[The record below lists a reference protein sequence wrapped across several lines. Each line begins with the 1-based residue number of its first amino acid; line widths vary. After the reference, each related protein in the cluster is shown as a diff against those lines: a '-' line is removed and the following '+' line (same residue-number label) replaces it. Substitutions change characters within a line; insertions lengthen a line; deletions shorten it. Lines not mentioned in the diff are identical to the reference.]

1 MILYSHWCLIMSITD
16 IPSYFADLTG
26 MNETTAQLILSVFII
41 FLFLLPY
48 IVLTKGQPN
57 SIVSLMLIFIGLSVA
72 LGLGWAPFWIM
83 IMMLVI
89 LVAGVAYLGTRGVT
103 GGG

>member
-1 MILYSHWCLIMSITD
+1 MLNLDVTD

-57 SIVSLMLIFIGLSVA
+57 PIVSLMLIFIGLSIA

-89 LVAGVAYLGTRGVT
+89 LVAGVAYLGTRGVI

>member
-1 MILYSHWCLIMSITD
+1 MDITN

-26 MNETTAQLILSVFII
+26 MNETTAQLLLSIFII
-41 FLFLLPY
+41 FLLLLPY
-48 IVLTKGQPN
+48 VILTKGEPN
-57 SIVSLMLIFIGLSVA
+57 PIVSLMLVFIGLSIA

-83 IMMLVI
+83 IMMIVI
-89 LVAGVAYLGTRGVT
+89 LAAGIAWLGTRGVT

>member
-1 MILYSHWCLIMSITD
+1 MDITD
-16 IPSYFADLTG
+16 IPSYLSDLTG
-26 MNETTAQLILSVFII
+26 INETTAQLILSIFII
-41 FLFLLPY
+41 FLLLLPY
-48 IVLTKGQPN
+48 IILTKGEPN
-57 SIVSLMLIFIGLSVA
+57 PIVSLMLIFIGLSIA

-83 IMMLVI
+83 IMMIVI

>member
-1 MILYSHWCLIMSITD
+1 MDITD
-16 IPSYFADLTG
+16 IPAYFSGITG

-41 FLFLLPY
+41 FLILLPY
-48 IVLTKGQPN
+48 VILTKGEPN
-57 SIVSLMLIFIGLSVA
+57 PLISLMLVFIGLSIA

-83 IMMLVI
+83 VMMIVV
-89 LVAGVAYLGTRGVT
+89 LVAGVAYLGTKGVT

>member
-1 MILYSHWCLIMSITD
+1 MSVTD
-16 IPSYFADLTG
+16 IPSYFADLPG
-26 MNETTAQLILSVFII
+26 LNETTAQLILSVFII

-57 SIVSLMLIFIGLSVA
+57 PLVSLMLVFIGLSIA

-89 LVAGVAYLGTRGVT
+89 LGAGVAYLGTKGVI

>member
-1 MILYSHWCLIMSITD
+1 MSITD
-16 IPSYFADLTG
+16 IPAYFSEIMG
-26 MNETTAQLILSVFII
+26 MNETTAQLILSIFIVF
-41 FLFLLPY
+41 LLLLPY
-48 IVLTKGQPN
+48 IILTRGNPN
-57 SIVSLMLIFIGLSVA
+57 PIVSLMLVFIGLSIA

-89 LVAGVAYLGTRGVT
+89 LVAGVAFVGTKGAT

>member
-1 MILYSHWCLIMSITD
+1 MDITD
-16 IPSYFADLTG
+16 IPSYFADITG
-26 MNETTAQLILSVFII
+26 MNETTAQLILSIFII
-41 FLFLLPY
+41 FLLLLPY
-48 IVLTKGQPN
+48 IILVKGHPN
-57 SIVSLMLIFIGLSVA
+57 PIVSLMLIFIGLSIA

-83 IMMLVI
+83 IMMIVV

>member
-1 MILYSHWCLIMSITD
+1 MSVTD
-16 IPSYFADLTG
+16 IPSYFADLPG
-26 MNETTAQLILSVFII
+26 MNETTVQLILSVFII
-41 FLFLLPY
+41 FLLLLPY
-48 IVLTKGQPN
+48 VILTKGQPN
-57 SIVSLMLIFIGLSVA
+57 PIVSLMLIFIGLSIA

-83 IMMLVI
+83 IMMIVV

>member
-1 MILYSHWCLIMSITD
+1 MDITD

-26 MNETTAQLILSVFII
+26 MNETTAQLILSIFII
-41 FLFLLPY
+41 FLLLLPY
-48 IVLTKGQPN
+48 IILTKGQPN
-57 SIVSLMLIFIGLSVA
+57 PIVSLMIVFIALSIA

-83 IMMLVI
+83 IMMIVV
-89 LVAGVAYLGTRGVT
+89 LVAGVAYLGTRGVI

>member
-1 MILYSHWCLIMSITD
+1 MDITD
-16 IPSYFADLTG
+16 IPSYFAGITG
-26 MNETTAQLILSVFII
+26 MNETTAQLLLSIFII

-48 IVLTKGQPN
+48 IILTKGQPN
-57 SIVSLMLIFIGLSVA
+57 PIVSLMLIFIALSIA

-83 IMMLVI
+83 IMMIVV
-89 LVAGVAYLGTRGVT
+89 LVAGVAYLGVRGVI

>member
-1 MILYSHWCLIMSITD
+1 MDVTN

-41 FLFLLPY
+41 FLLLLPY
-48 IVLTKGQPN
+48 VILTKGQPN
-57 SIVSLMLIFIGLSVA
+57 PLVSLMLVFIGLSIA
-72 LGLGWAPFWIM
+72 LGLGWAPFWVM
-83 IMMLVI
+83 IMMIVI
-89 LVAGVAYLGTRGVT
+89 LAAGVAWLGTRGVT

>member
-1 MILYSHWCLIMSITD
+1 MSITD
-16 IPSYFADLTG
+16 IPAYFSEITG
-26 MNETTAQLILSVFII
+26 MNETTAQLILSIFIVF
-41 FLFLLPY
+41 LLLLPY
-48 IVLTKGQPN
+48 IILTRGNPN
-57 SIVSLMLIFIGLSVA
+57 PIVSLMLVFIGLSIA

-89 LVAGVAYLGTRGVT
+89 LVAGVAFVGTKGAT

>member
-1 MILYSHWCLIMSITD
+1 MLYSHWCLIMSITD
-16 IPSYFADLTG
+16 IPSYFAVLTG
-26 MNETTAQLILSVFII
+26 MNETTAQLLLSVFII

-57 SIVSLMLIFIGLSVA
+57 PIVSLMLIFIGLSIA

-83 IMMLVI
+83 IMMIVV
-89 LVAGVAYLGTRGVT
+89 LVAGVAYLGTKGVT

>member
-1 MILYSHWCLIMSITD
+1 MDITD

-26 MNETTAQLILSVFII
+26 MNETTAQLILSIFII
-41 FLFLLPY
+41 FLLLLPY
-48 IVLTKGQPN
+48 VILTKGQPN
-57 SIVSLMLIFIGLSVA
+57 PIVSLMLVFIGLSIA

-83 IMMLVI
+83 IMMIVI